1 MKLRHASISLRLA
14 AWFASILFLGWVS
27 FGMAMRFELE
37 HVLTDSRYQTLSRRA
52 DRLSDLLHK
61 LQGSPDKER
70 ERKYQDF
77 ATATGDGLI
86 DVFHADGS
94 REFPAPSA
102 EAQAFPWPK
111 PNSQE
116 QFVKVRTNGQKFRV
130 LCKRLQIAGSNHYV
144 CLAAPLA
151 GNLRLL
157 DSFSWG
163 LVLAIPILL
172 LGSALGGYFVCR
184 QALAPVDRITAAV
197 RSITVWN
204 LSGRLSVPKT
214 NDELQRL
221 AETCNEMLGR
231 MENAVARIRQFTS
244 NASHELRHPLCF
256 ARTTAEVALLNG
268 SLDADCRHAF
278 QGIVEECAKASL
290 MLEDLLTLARAD
302 SCDLGRDFAPVDM
315 AWLVS
320 HVCRKA
326 EPMAFAKGHTLSL
339 HCEPKGS
346 LLILGNAPI
355 LERLA
360 WILLDNAIKYTPVAG
375 SICVT
380 IARHGQQLL
389 FEVEDNG
396 VGISALDLPHVCERF
411 FRAERARELAE
422 GSGLGLAIAQWIA
435 EIHRADISIYPQA
448 DCGTRIQVDFPS
460 YQP

>member
-1 MKLRHASISLRLA
+1 MKLRHASISVRLA
-14 AWFASILFLGWVS
+14 AWFATILFLGWFS
-27 FGMAMRFELE
+27 FGIAMRFELE

-61 LQGSPDKER
+61 LQDASDKER

-86 DVFHADGS
+86 DVFQADGS

-130 LCKRLQIAGSNHYV
+130 LCKRLQIGSSNYYV

-163 LVLAIPILL
+163 LVLAIPVLL

-184 QALAPVDRITAAV
+184 HALAPVDRITAAV

-221 AETCNEMLGR
+221 AETCNKMLGR
-231 MENAVARIRQFTS
+231 MENAIARIRQFTS
-244 NASHELRHPLCF
+244 NASHELRNPLCF
-256 ARTTAEVALLNG
+256 ARTTAEVALLNNN
-268 SLDADCRHAF
+268 LDAVSQQSF
-278 QGIVEECAKASL
+278 QEIVDECAKASV
-290 MLEDLLTLARAD
+290 MLDDLLTLARAD
-302 SCDLGRDFAPVDM
+302 AGNLDRRFASVHL
-315 AWLVS
+315 ASLVAL
-320 HVCRKA
+320 VCNKA
-326 EPMAFAKGHTLSL
+326 EHRAFAKGHTLSL
-339 HCEPKGS
+339 HCEVSDNLMVYGDA
-346 LLILGNAPI
+346 LI
-355 LERLA
+355 LERLV
-360 WILLDNAIKYTPVAG
+360 WILLDNAIKYTPAAG
-375 SICVT
+375 RISVSV
-380 IARHGQQLL
+380 ARHEQQLL
-389 FEVEDNG
+389 LEVEDNG
-396 VGISALDLPHVCERF
+396 VGISATDLPHVCERF
-411 FRAERARELAE
+411 YRSERTRDLAE

-435 EIHRADISIYPQA
+435 DIHHTTLTIMPHPSK
-448 DCGTRIQVDFPS
+448 GTRIQVAFPL
-460 YQP
+460 YQQ